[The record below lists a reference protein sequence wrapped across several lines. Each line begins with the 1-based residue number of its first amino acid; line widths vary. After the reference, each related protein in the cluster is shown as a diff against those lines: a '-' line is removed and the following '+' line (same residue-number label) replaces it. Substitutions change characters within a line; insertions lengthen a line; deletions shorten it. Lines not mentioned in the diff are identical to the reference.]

1 MAKRRITQTTPHD
14 NPGTLV
20 FGRQKS
26 GQNANGVTLNT
37 VAKYRWGRLN
47 AGAIAVQSWQLST
60 CSVVNL
66 ARSQVYHTERPS
78 YVFAANPC
86 YTQAYLQLGI
96 KRRALLQLLAAVR
109 PVIAVV
115 MMS

>member
-26 GQNANGVTLNT
+26 RQNANGVTLNT

-47 AGAIAVQSWQLST
+47 GRQKSRQNANGVTLNTVAKYWWGRLNAGAIAVQNWQLST

-86 YTQAYLQLGI
+86 YT
-96 KRRALLQLLAAVR
+96 
-109 PVIAVV
+109 
-115 MMS
+115 